1 MIKKVL
7 FYILKVLVKKFSKLQ
22 AKLVIKG
29 GFSLKLFPP
38 GGENLTPKVSWKT
51 LLQAL
56 LVT

>member
-29 GFSLKLFPP
+29 GFSLK
-38 GGENLTPKVSWKT
+38 VKT